1 MVGGEDVDLII
12 ETFVKKEEQ
21 NFALFNYVN
30 ELNSDVEK
38 LQDEIKAMHEDIAKT
53 KAEDETKD
61 SGRSTL
67 IKHLEVPTCDFRL
80 DNGVFAACVNF
91 GFLGTNLAQM

>member
-1 MVGGEDVDLII
+1 MPLSPRHVEVLFSRQEVVGGEDVDLII

-30 ELNSDVEK
+30 ELNADVEK
-38 LQDEIKAMHEDIAKT
+38 LQDEIKTMHEDIAKT
-53 KAEDETKD
+53 KTEEETQD

-67 IKHLEVPTCDFRL
+67 IKHLEVALRNTYF
-80 DNGVFAACVNF
+80 
-91 GFLGTNLAQM
+91 